1 MFIFINLYRYTYLFI
16 NQLYVVW
23 KKKYFP
29 PPFPFTCFVFQS
41 SYLLEIDITELKL
54 FLLSNIVRK
63 HCFFCLT
70 SKILALQ
77 SLLNHLISMS
87 FISLICQIGI
97 TVLVWSCLTN
107 FLGKVLKNQIMV
119 ICSKLF
125 NTIKGWTGIWYNY
138 MRSFFRALNHLNNIF
153 LTFIN

>member
-1 MFIFINLYRYTYLFI
+1 MLCEKKNTSLLLFLSLVLFFSLLI
-16 NQLYVVW
+16 WLKLASLSWN
-23 KKKYFP
+23 F
-29 PPFPFTCFVFQS
+29 S
-41 SYLLEIDITELKL
+41 SYLI
-54 FLLSNIVRK
+54 LSENIA
-63 HCFFCLT
+63 FFGLT

-107 FLGKVLKNQIMV
+107 FPGKVLKNQIMV

-138 MRSFFRALNHLNNIF
+138 IRSFFRAWNHLNNIF
-153 LTFIN
+153 F

>member
-1 MFIFINLYRYTYLFI
+1 MLCEKKNMSLLLFLSLALFFSLLI
-16 NQLYVVW
+16 WLKLASLSWN
-23 KKKYFP
+23 F
-29 PPFPFTCFVFQS
+29 S
-41 SYLLEIDITELKL
+41 SYLI
-54 FLLSNIVRK
+54 LSENIA
-63 HCFFCLT
+63 FFCLT

-107 FLGKVLKNQIMV
+107 FPGKVLKNQIMV

-138 MRSFFRALNHLNNIF
+138 IRSFFRAWNHLNNIF
-153 LTFIN
+153 FLTFIN